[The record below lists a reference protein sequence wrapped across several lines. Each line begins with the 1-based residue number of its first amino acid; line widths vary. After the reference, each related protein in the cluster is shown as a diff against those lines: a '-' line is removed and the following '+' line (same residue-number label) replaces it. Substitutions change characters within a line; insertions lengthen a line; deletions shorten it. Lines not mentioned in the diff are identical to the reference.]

1 MSEKIDK
8 LASSFQVKS
17 KTVLKK
23 SELWVVKAG
32 SQMVID
38 GGPMLIRSWMSQVS
52 ELARQNHVQV
62 IWVTSGAIASARKR
76 TGKVPKLLRE
86 KQALSAI
93 GQPHLINHYL
103 VALQENDVS
112 GAQILLTAED
122 LRSQARRTYLQQTLK
137 TLLEWNFLP
146 ILNENDAVATE
157 EIQFGDNDRL
167 AALVA
172 IHMKAKRL
180 VLLTDV
186 DGLYDRDPK
195 TDASAKLVSELSG
208 IPSQILRKLKTSAP
222 TKESGFGR
230 GGMLSK
236 VLAAK
241 TVTNNGIHCHLV
253 KGDLPK
259 ALTKIADTTIASP
272 GTHIKPI
279 RRKK

>member
-1 MSEKIDK
+1 MKSRSTSK
-8 LASSFQVKS
+8 SSSQ
-17 KTVLKK
+17 K

-38 GGPMLIRSWMSQVS
+38 GGPMLIRSWMNQVS
-52 ELARQNHVQV
+52 ELAREKNIQV

-103 VALQENDVS
+103 VALHENAAN

-122 LRSQARRTYLQQTLK
+122 LRSRTRRSYLQQTLK
-137 TLLEWNFLP
+137 TLLEWKYLP

-167 AALVA
+167 ASLVA
-172 IHMKAKRL
+172 VHMNATRL

-195 TDASAKLVSELSG
+195 TTSGAQARLLPELKG
-208 IPSQILRKLKTSAP
+208 V
-222 TKESGFGR
+222 
-230 GGMLSK
+230 GGGGVFK
-236 VLAAK
+236 NFLAEKPA
-241 TVTNNGIHCHLV
+241 TGSGIHCHLV
-253 KGDLPK
+253 KGDLPQ
-259 ALTKIADTTIASP
+259 ALTRIADTAVASP
-272 GTHIKPI
+272 GTHIKPA

>member
-1 MSEKIDK
+1 MKSRSTSK
-8 LASSFQVKS
+8 SSSQ
-17 KTVLKK
+17 KT
-23 SELWVVKAG
+23 ELWVVKAG

-38 GGPMLIRSWMSQVS
+38 GGPMLIRSWMNQVS
-52 ELARQNHVQV
+52 ELAREKNIQV

-103 VALQENDVS
+103 VALHENAAN

-122 LRSQARRTYLQQTLK
+122 LRSRTRRSYLQQTLK
-137 TLLEWNFLP
+137 TLLEWKYLP

-167 AALVA
+167 ASLVA
-172 IHMKAKRL
+172 VHMKATRL

-195 TDASAKLVSELSG
+195 TTSGAQARLIPELKGVPASLV
-208 IPSQILRKLKTSAP
+208 RKLKS
-222 TKESGFGR
+222 SGSSNSLSFGR

-236 VLAAK
+236 ILAAK
-241 TVTNNGIHCHLV
+241 TVTGSGIHCHLV
-253 KGDLPK
+253 KGDLPQ
-259 ALTKIADTTIASP
+259 ALTRIADTAVASP
-272 GTHIKPI
+272 GTHIKPA

>member
-1 MSEKIDK
+1 
-8 LASSFQVKS
+8 VKS
-17 KTVLKK
+17 KSTTKK
-23 SELWVVKAG
+23 RELWVIKAG

-38 GGPMLIRSWMSQVS
+38 GGPMLIRSWMNQVS
-52 ELARQNHVQV
+52 ELAKLHSIQV

-76 TGKVPKLLRE
+76 TGKNPKLLRE

-103 VALQENDVS
+103 VALQENSFGPATDDAVSGSVS

-122 LRSQARRTYLQQTLK
+122 LRSQTRRKYLQQTLG
-137 TLLEWNFLP
+137 TLLEWKFLP

-172 IHMKAKRL
+172 VHMKAKRL

-186 DGLYDRDPK
+186 EGLFDRDPK
-195 TDASAKLVSELSG
+195 TNTSAKLIPELSG
-208 IPSQILRKLKTSAP
+208 IPADLVRTLKGSLTQNSA
-222 TKESGFGR
+222 SLGR

-241 TVTNNGIHCHLV
+241 TVTENGIHCHLV
-253 KGDLPK
+253 KGDLNR
-259 ALTKIADTTIASP
+259 ALIKIADQTADSP
-272 GTHIKPI
+272 GTHIRP
-279 RRKK
+279 RRRSK